1 MSISLRS
8 IVSWQNASNE
18 ACNVHKLEAVADED
32 EVVADEE
39 AASNEEAAN
48 EEEVTDEEAV
58 ADEVEVAEVTVEV
71 GVDLTIL
78 TNDSKQ
84 VKWYL

>member
-1 MSISLRS
+1 M
-8 IVSWQNASNE
+8 
-18 ACNVHKLEAVADED
+18 
-32 EVVADEE
+32 
-39 AASNEEAAN
+39 
-48 EEEVTDEEAV
+48 EEVTDEEAV

>member
-18 ACNVHKLEAVADED
+18 ACNVHRLEAVADDD

-48 EEEVTDEEAV
+48 EEEVTDILKEYGIKMSEE
-58 ADEVEVAEVTVEV
+58 
-71 GVDLTIL
+71 
-78 TNDSKQ
+78 K
-84 VKWYL
+84 K